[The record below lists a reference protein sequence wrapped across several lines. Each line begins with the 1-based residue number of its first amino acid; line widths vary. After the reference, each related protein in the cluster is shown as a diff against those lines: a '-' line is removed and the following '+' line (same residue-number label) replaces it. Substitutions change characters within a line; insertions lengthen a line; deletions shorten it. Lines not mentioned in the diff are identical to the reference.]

1 MRRISSKATFFN
13 KRIFPVVWFG
23 FIALFIAVPLL
34 VGQRQNSTPLVPFL
48 LFPAIMAVVGFFV
61 MKKLVFDLADEVW
74 DDGDSLLVKN
84 GGQEQRIPLG
94 DIKNVSYS
102 PYMNPPRVT
111 LLLRRPTVF
120 GDQITFSA
128 PIRIVPF
135 STNPIIDDLIERIDA
150 ARQKR
155 M

>member
-23 FIALFIAVPLL
+23 FLALFVAFPIF
-34 VGQRQNSTPLVPFL
+34 VGRHQNSTPTLPFL
-48 LFPAIMAVVGFFV
+48 LFPAIMAVVGFFI
-61 MKKLVFDLADEVW
+61 MKKLVFDLVDEVW

-84 GGQEQRIPLG
+84 GGQEQRISLG
-94 DIKNVSYS
+94 DIKNVNYA

-111 LLLRRPTVF
+111 LLLRQPTVF

-128 PIRIVPF
+128 PIRFVPF
-135 STNPIIDDLIERIDA
+135 STSPVIDDLINRIDA
-150 ARQKR
+150 ARQK
-155 M
+155 